1 MKILGVPLRSINKQ
15 LQLQQFDYSND
26 VKSLSWKALLKNW
39 EFKVAAFIGIYFLIS
54 HVVLETTDVVKEKG
68 LKSHLKV
75 LPEEVIDYYGKQPFS
90 NVDKYAYMQYA
101 TNYDYLNLAIINF
114 IHLRKANTKIP
125 NLVIIYDEVL
135 HYYASDKWSEL
146 YQVANQYKITLKAA
160 PLIKASY
167 QDDSNWAASFYQIP
181 HLQSS

>member
-1 MKILGVPLRSINKQ
+1 MTS
-15 LQLQQFDYSND
+15 
-26 VKSLSWKALLKNW
+26 KSLSWKALLKNW

-54 HVVLETTDVVKEKG
+54 HVVLETTDVVNEKG

-114 IHLRKANTKIP
+114 IHLRKANTKILTWLLFMMKSYITM
-125 NLVIIYDEVL
+125 LVINGV
-135 HYYASDKWSEL
+135 SCTKWQTNTKS
-146 YQVANQYKITLKAA
+146 
-160 PLIKASY
+160 P
-167 QDDSNWAASFYQIP
+167 
-181 HLQSS
+181 